1 MSLKTQN
8 IYTFLCF
15 HISTHSNKILNAL
28 ENFTQICELIL
39 HIMCKLLLHKY
50 VLNDRNEHK
59 FCKIILIKCVI
70 SNKTYLCKIFLHIF
84 LQCKEK
90 IFDIKLLFR
99 HFFNFFSFQMYKLII
114 FFSLIYSQLA
124 TIWHR

>member
-39 HIMCKLLLHKY
+39 HIMCKLLLNKY
-50 VLNDRNEHK
+50 VLNNQNEHK
-59 FCKIILIKCVI
+59 LCKIILIKSVI
-70 SNKTYLCKIFLHIF
+70 SNKTCLCKIFPHIF
-84 LQCKEK
+84 FYSEAYMSHMTLTSCSKACCK
-90 IFDIKLLFR
+90 
-99 HFFNFFSFQMYKLII
+99 
-114 FFSLIYSQLA
+114 LA
-124 TIWHR
+124 KDRLAF